1 MDEDKR
7 KLNEISSDKPVGKI
21 TPVGLNGY
29 GKDERGNVFKLES
42 TEALDRRRAA
52 VYKKLDK
59 RFFTFANMRTIR
71 ELTDNLSNKHCGYVL
86 MLQPYIQFETNVLI
100 TPGRTETPLS
110 EKEIGATLGIR
121 DKRTYSKILAEL
133 ELDDVI
139 ECNLA
144 GNYVINDR
152 YHFRKKVGKESV
164 DMLIKTF
171 HTTVRELKL
180 KPAEMGVLYKLL
192 PYVHYETNL
201 ICEDPFELDPANVRF
216 LNANQ
221 IAEKGGISRQKV
233 AEVIKALDKAG
244 AIAQVQRKLFK
255 QLGGDKREALVILNP
270 YIFYRKQGKPDALLM
285 QIFKAKN

>member
-21 TPVGLNGY
+21 TPIGLNGY

-71 ELTDNLSNKHCGYVL
+71 EITDNLSNKHCGYVL

-100 TPGRTETPLS
+100 TPGRTEVPLNK
-110 EKEIGATLGIR
+110 KEIASILGVHAKTF
-121 DKRTYSKILAEL
+121 KRVLDEL
-133 ELDDVI
+133 ELADVL
-139 ECNLA
+139 NPTA
-144 GNYVINDR
+144 DGNYVINDR

-201 ICEDPFELDPANVRF
+201 ICEDPFELDPTKVRF
-216 LNANQ
+216 LNASQ

>member
-1 MDEDKR
+1 MDEEKR
-7 KLNEISSDKPVGKI
+7 KLNEISSDKPVGKV
-21 TPVGLNGY
+21 TPIGLNGY
-29 GKDERGNVFKLES
+29 GKDERGNLFKLES

-110 EKEIGATLGIR
+110 EKEIGTALGIR

-133 ELDDVI
+133 EQDDVI
-139 ECNLA
+139 NTDDV

-164 DMLIKTF
+164 DILIKTF
-171 HTTVRELKL
+171 HTAVRELKL

-201 ICEDPFELDPANVRF
+201 ICEDPFELDPTKVRF
-216 LNANQ
+216 LNASQ

-244 AIAQVQRKLFK
+244 AIAQVHRKLFK
-255 QLGGDKREALVILNP
+255 QLGGDKREVLVILNP

>member
-21 TPVGLNGY
+21 TPCGINGY
-29 GKDERGNVFKLES
+29 GRDENGQIFKLES
-42 TEALDRRRAA
+42 AEALDRRRAA

-100 TPGRTETPLS
+100 TPGRTEVPLDK
-110 EKEIGATLGIR
+110 KEIATILGVHAKTF
-121 DKRTYSKILAEL
+121 KRVLDEL
-133 ELDDVI
+133 ELADVLLPQA
-139 ECNLA
+139 N
-144 GNYVINDR
+144 GTFTINDR

-164 DMLIKTF
+164 DILIKTF

-201 ICEDPFELDPANVRF
+201 ICEDPFELDPTKVRF
-216 LNANQ
+216 LNASQ
-221 IAEKGGISRQKV
+221 IAEKGGVSRQKV
-233 AEVIKALDKAG
+233 SEVIKALDKAG

-255 QLGGDKREALVILNP
+255 QLEGDKREALVILNP

>member
-1 MDEDKR
+1 LSDIKR
-7 KLNEISSDKPVGKI
+7 KLNEIKSDEPVGKI
-21 TPVGLNGY
+21 TPTGLNGY
-29 GKDERGNVFKLES
+29 GRDENGNVFKLES

-100 TPGRTETPLS
+100 TPGRTEVPLNK
-110 EKEIGATLGIR
+110 KEIAGILGVHTKTL
-121 DKRTYSKILAEL
+121 KRVLDEL
-133 ELDDVI
+133 EHADVI
-139 ECNLA
+139 NVTA
-144 GNYVINDR
+144 DDNYVINDR

-164 DMLIKTF
+164 DILIKTF

-201 ICEDPFELDPANVRF
+201 ICEDPFELDPTKVRF
-216 LNANQ
+216 LNASQ
-221 IAEKGGISRQKV
+221 IADKGGISRQKV

-285 QIFKAKN
+285 QIFNAKN

>member
-1 MDEDKR
+1 MDENKR
-7 KLNEISSDKPVGKI
+7 KLSDLSSDKPVGPI
-21 TPVGLNGY
+21 TPIGSNGY
-29 GKDERGNVFKLES
+29 GRDENGQIFRLES
-42 TEALDRRRAA
+42 AEAIERKRAA
-52 VYKKLDK
+52 VYRKLDK

-100 TPGRTETPLS
+100 TPGRTEAPMTA
-110 EKEIGATLGIR
+110 KQIGTAIGIR
-121 DKRTYSKILAEL
+121 DKRTYTKVLSEL
-133 ELDDVI
+133 ENDDVV
-139 ECNLA
+139 LPTTD

-164 DMLIKTF
+164 DILIKTF
-171 HTTVRELKL
+171 HTTVRDLKL

-201 ICEDPFELDPANVRF
+201 ICEDPFEVDPTKVRF
-216 LNANQ
+216 LNASQ
-221 IAEKGGISRQKV
+221 IAEKGGVSRQKV
-233 AEVIKALDKAG
+233 SEVIRALDKAG

-285 QIFKAKN
+285 QIFNAKN